1 MHSPSPRLTEVSLT
15 RAIFQLSWPAIT
27 SMMLINVFQ
36 LVDAFWVGKLGTDAL
51 GGMTASAFLV
61 WCFHAGGQLV
71 GTGINALVARRVG
84 ERRPQLAG
92 RSGAHGLVLALFVA
106 ALVMALG
113 LPLQGPV
120 LQSLGLTEG
129 VVQAGVAYLTPILYG
144 FPWVTLWYGVDAIF
158 RGSGD
163 TRSPMQILAISLLFN
178 AALDPLLIFGAG
190 PVPALGIAGAGWATA
205 LAHALGVGI
214 GWWWLRRR
222 EVRPSPGGL
231 PLDPRILVAL
241 LRIGTPIG
249 VTSLLF
255 SLIYL
260 ALTPIIAS
268 TGNSAMAAIGV
279 GHRLEGICYYSV
291 MGFSTAA
298 ATLVG
303 QYLGAGKPEL
313 AARAAWT
320 TTALASGLLGFLS
333 LVFLVFAPELMA
345 LFSSDPE
352 VIAHGTLYLRIVA
365 IFDVAMA
372 PELVLEGAFSGAGN
386 SMPPMLVG
394 VPLTAARIPLA
405 YLLARNLGWGAAGI
419 WLSIGGSTLL
429 KGLAMV
435 AWFSTGRWKRTQV

>member
-1 MHSPSPRLTEVSLT
+1 
-15 RAIFQLSWPAIT
+15 
-27 SMMLINVFQ
+27 MMLVNVFQ

-61 WCFHAGGQLV
+61 WCFHSGGQLV
-71 GTGINALVARRVG
+71 GTGVNALVARRVG
-84 ERRPQLAG
+84 EQSAELA
-92 RSGAHGLVLALFVA
+92 RQAGAHGLILALFAA

-113 LPLQGPV
+113 LPLQDPV
-120 LQSLGLTEG
+120 LRSLGLPDG

-144 FPWVTLWYGVDAIF
+144 FPWITLWYGVDAIF

-163 TRSPMQILAISLLFN
+163 TRSPMLILGISLLFN
-178 AALDPLLIFGAG
+178 AVLDPIFIFGAG
-190 PVPALGIAGAGWATA
+190 PVPAMGIAGAGWATI
-205 LAHALGVGI
+205 LAHAMGVCI
-214 GWWWLRRR
+214 GLWWLRRR
-222 EVRPSPGGL
+222 DVRPSLEGER
-231 PLDPRILVAL
+231 LDPRTFAAL

-249 VTSLLF
+249 VTTLLF

-268 TGNSAMAAIGV
+268 MGSSAVAAIGV
-279 GHRLEGICYYSV
+279 GHRLEGVTYFSC

-303 QYLGAGKPEL
+303 QYLGAGKPGQ

-320 TTALASGLLGFLS
+320 TTGLSSGLLAFIALIFV
-333 LVFLVFAPELMA
+333 LFAPQLMS

-352 VIAHGTLYLRIVA
+352 VIAQGALYLRIVA
-365 IFDVAMA
+365 VFDVAMA

-394 VPLTAARIPLA
+394 VPLTAARIPMA
-405 YLLARNLGWGAAGI
+405 HFFARNLGWGAAGI
-419 WLSIGGSTLL
+419 WISIGGSTLL

-435 AWFSTGRWKRTQV
+435 AWFSTGSWKRVKV